1 MASLDKTLFKAWID
15 QPEVETIEQVFVA
28 LFAALEQ
35 LNAGK
40 RMNTGGNLEVQYD
53 ASNFWSG
60 LNQKCYFLRAYML
73 IDASYETSALPTWAN
88 MINEVPEIPSGSFGN
103 VFKIVN

>member
-1 MASLDKTLFKAWID
+1 MASLDKTLFKAWVD
-15 QPEVETIEQVFVA
+15 QSEVETIEQVFVA
-28 LFAALEQ
+28 LFMALEN

-53 ASNFWSG
+53 SSNFWNG
-60 LNQKCYFLRAYML
+60 LNQKALFIRAYML

-88 MINEVPEIPSGSFGN
+88 MINEVEEIPQGSFLSL
-103 VFKIVN
+103 IHI

>member
-28 LFAALEQ
+28 MFMALEN

-53 ASNFWSG
+53 SSNFWNG
-60 LNQKCYFLRAYML
+60 LNQKALFIRAYML

-88 MINEVPEIPSGSFGN
+88 MINEVEEIPQGSFGN
-103 VFKIVN
+103 IFKIVS

>member
-15 QPEVETIEQVFVA
+15 QPEVETIEQVFMA
-28 LFAALEQ
+28 AFMALEN

-40 RMNTGGNLEVQYD
+40 RMNTGGNLEVAFD
-53 ASNFWSG
+53 SSNFWNG
-60 LNQKCYFLRAYML
+60 LNQKALFVRAYML
-73 IDASYETSALPTWAN
+73 IDPGYETSALPTWAN